1 MSLSVLVVQ
10 GLSVLWNLHSLC
22 MGSVRVVYD
31 SYEAV
36 V

>member
-1 MSLSVLVVQ
+1 MFLSVLVVQ
-10 GLSVLWNLHSLC
+10 ELPVLWNLHYLC
-22 MGSVRVVYD
+22 MGSVRVVYV